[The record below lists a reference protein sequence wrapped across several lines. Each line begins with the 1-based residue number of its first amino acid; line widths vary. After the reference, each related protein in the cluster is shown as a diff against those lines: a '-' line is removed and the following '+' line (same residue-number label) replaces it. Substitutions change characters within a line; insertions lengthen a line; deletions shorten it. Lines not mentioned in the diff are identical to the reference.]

1 MQVLYSPLFSE
12 ETIKYAFYK
21 DTVKASYKADTVF
34 FDFRGVEVGKSY
46 SLSHEL
52 VLGVHRDESGIV
64 LTLVDYV
71 TDDCPQER
79 KFPELSTVTESEFE
93 LGDEVI
99 KPILIEDIAVVDEV
113 TELKEQI
120 TLLEAC
126 LMEVASVIYD

>member
-12 ETIKYAFYK
+12 EQVKYTFYQ
-21 DTVKASYKADTVF
+21 DTVKATYKADTVF

-46 SLSHEL
+46 SINHEL
-52 VLGVHRDESGIV
+52 VLGVHRDESGLV

-71 TDDCPQER
+71 TDDCPTER
-79 KFPELSTVTESEFE
+79 KFPELSVVIENEFE

-99 KPILIEDIAVVDEV
+99 KPSEVATTDNLNEV

-120 TLLEAC
+120 SLLEAC